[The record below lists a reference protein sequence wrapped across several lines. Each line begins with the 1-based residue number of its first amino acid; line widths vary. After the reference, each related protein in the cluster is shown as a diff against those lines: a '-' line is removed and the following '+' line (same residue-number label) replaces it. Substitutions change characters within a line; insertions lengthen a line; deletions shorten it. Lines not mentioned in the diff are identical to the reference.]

1 MHAKKQPKLYVGCS
15 LTKASETF
23 KEAVEQLKITLRAGG
38 YEVFD
43 FVGLVNGTPRD
54 VYEWDIGHCVQNCDA
69 LIGICDEP
77 SIGLGYELCEAT
89 RLGKPVLAVAH
100 ANSKI
105 TRLVHGAADVEHNFN
120 FAIYQDLVRDVPL
133 LLEKLLANAHT
144 ANMVK

>member
-1 MHAKKQPKLYVGCS
+1 MTIAKERAKLYVGCS
-15 LTKASETF
+15 LTQASEAF
-23 KEAVEQLKITLRAGG
+23 KKNVEQLKSALRAEG

-54 VYEWDIGHCVQNCDA
+54 VYEWDMGRCVGACDA
-69 LIGICDEP
+69 MIGICDEP

-100 ANSKI
+100 TDSKV

-120 FAIYQDLVRDVPL
+120 FAVYQDLVRDVPL
-133 LLEKLLANAHT
+133 LLKKLLAD
-144 ANMVK
+144 ANL